1 MITEKNRP
9 TKFCDV
15 VGQDHI
21 VKRLEIYAQKRDI
34 PNMIFYGQ
42 TGTGKTTCAR
52 ILIKEILGDDIGA
65 LVLNSSKER
74 GIDVIRGKISEYA
87 KTQTLA
93 SVPFKI
99 VFLDE
104 ADRLTNEA
112 QWALRGTME
121 NYTNNIRFILACENV
136 NKIIPAIRGRAA
148 NYRFKPIMEKDM
160 MLMFRRVCSAS
171 KIPLEKEA
179 ALLICEHSSG
189 NLRGALNVLGTIA
202 DTHTGDGKITSDE
215 VKKFVGIPTM
225 ALVKRLMESSIKNDG
240 KIEIE
245 LNALLKEES
254 SWDNII
260 DLMMT
265 CILDLDVTGKIK
277 AKMIYNLGKLE
288 GRINGGCIPK
298 LQMRV
303 FLYSIWGII
312 NA

>member
-1 MITEKNRP
+1 MITEVNRP
-9 TKFCDV
+9 KEFGDV
-15 VGQDHI
+15 VGQGHI
-21 VKRLEIYAQKRDI
+21 VPRLKVYAEKRNI
-34 PNMIFYGQ
+34 PNMIFHGL

-52 ILIKEILGDDIGA
+52 ILIHEILGDEIGA

-104 ADRLTNEA
+104 ADRLTKEA

-148 NYRFKPIMEKDM
+148 NYRFKPITNEDM
-160 MLMFRRVCSAS
+160 MTMFRRVCSS
-171 KIPLEKEA
+171 NKIPLNRDA
-179 ALLICEHSSG
+179 AEMICNHSSG
-189 NLRGALNVLGTIA
+189 NLRGALNILGTIA
-202 DTHTGDGKITSDE
+202 DTHIGDDKITVNE
-215 VKKFVGIPTM
+215 VKEFVGIPAK
-225 ALVKRLMESSIKNDG
+225 ALVKKVLESSLKNDG
-240 KIEIE
+240 KIEIQ
-245 LNALLKEES
+245 LNALLKEEA

-260 DLMMT
+260 DLMMD
-265 CILDLDVTGKIK
+265 CILEFDIGGREKS
-277 AKMIYNLGKLE
+277 KMIYNLGKLE
-288 GRINGGCIPK
+288 GRIMGGCIPK

-303 FLYSIWGII
+303 FLYSIGEF
-312 NA
+312 